1 MSALPYDAM
10 VRQLVEAGVPRER
23 AEAAARAELGQ
34 AAAASPDA
42 AALEARDEKR
52 IVAQCDKQLRAL
64 GFTVWNLSQPRASKI
79 SPGIPDR
86 LYTHSARGVALFWE
100 AKTATGRQRPDQ
112 RVFQE
117 HADAVGWPY
126 ILGTDQAVYD
136 WLVAQG
142 IAFEHGGLLVPLPPA
157 EQVGARYTPQHN
169 RCA

>member
-34 AAAASPDA
+34 AAPPTPDA

-64 GFTVWNLSQPRASKI
+64 GFRVINTSQPRHAKFI
-79 SPGIPDR
+79 TPGVPDR
-86 LYTHSARGVALFWE
+86 FYFHRARGVGFAWE
-100 AKTATGRQRPDQ
+100 AKTATGVQSPAQKD
-112 RVFQE
+112 FQDDME
-117 HADAVGWPY
+117 AVGWPY
-126 ILGTDQAVYD
+126 LLGTDQAVYD

-142 IAFEHGGLLVPLPPA
+142 IAFEHLGLLVPLPHPTLPNIQRTA
-157 EQVGARYTPQHN
+157 
-169 RCA
+169 